1 MVKCP
6 KTAWLKPL
14 RKNSNEQS
22 KRTHAKNTTST
33 LTSIYF
39 LLLFVFGFSLCFW
52 LLFLV
57 LIFATP
63 NVAMATRVTHQDL
76 LGAVRQ
82 EQPVGF
88 SKNILMPKVVFHG
101 ARQASRE
108 FHAKLILHV
117 CVHMYIH
124 VMYVCISI
132 YICM

>member
-1 MVKCP
+1 
-6 KTAWLKPL
+6 
-14 RKNSNEQS
+14 
-22 KRTHAKNTTST
+22 
-33 LTSIYF
+33 
-39 LLLFVFGFSLCFW
+39 
-52 LLFLV
+52 
-57 LIFATP
+57 
-63 NVAMATRVTHQDL
+63 MATRVTHQDL
-76 LGAVRQ
+76 LGAAVRQ

-132 YICM
+132 YIYVCSMYVCLSVCLPACLAGCLSVCLPMDVCNVCDVMYVCMYVRTYVCVHVM